1 MRKIEMRKIVASEF
15 VSLDGVMESPETWQ
29 FLAPCS
35 SNAPPRAPEGPDRDQ
50 VKALRPVRAWPRT
63 RVWTSLVPS

>member
-35 SNAPPRAPEGPDRDQ
+35 SNAPPRAPEGSDRI
-50 VKALRPVRAWPRT
+50 R
-63 RVWTSLVPS
+63 